1 MKIIDC
7 VCSKLCHFHSRGGFP
22 EGSLVCNA
30 HFLAHS
36 WSCRNKPLLFISLP
50 TSLPAPPH
58 KPMYISQNPHIRTH
72 KSFWHLLC
80 YAFFFLKVVEN
91 WDLPQ
96 SRKAG
101 NHEEYLG
108 KNAIWREKKKNEEE
122 YKQITITLS
131 NYFSNDN

>member
-22 EGSLVCNA
+22 DGRLVCNA
-30 HFLAHS
+30 HFHTLLD
-36 WSCRNKPLLFISLP
+36 SCRNKPLLFISLA
-50 TSLPAPPH
+50 APLLNE
-58 KPMYISQNPHIRTH
+58 PMYISRNPHIRTH

-96 SRKAG
+96 RRKTG
-101 NHEEYLG
+101 NHEENLG
-108 KNAIWREKKKNEEE
+108 KNAIWRGKKKKNEEE
-122 YKQITITLS
+122 YKQITVTLS
-131 NYFSNDN
+131 NHFSNGN